1 MYLTE
6 IISSL
11 RMEPITSLSQLD
23 SNKTYTYADYLTW
36 KFEEFVELIK
46 GKVLRHMSGPS
57 SRHQQYSTNLI
68 IEIGRFL
75 KGKPC
80 RVYAAPFDVRLTGG
94 GANGDQQ
101 IKTVVQPDICVVCD
115 LTKIDARGCVGAPD
129 WIIEILS
136 PGNVGHDTKIKFD
149 LYEENGVREYW
160 IVAPGINTVTVYVLE
175 GAEYR
180 IQAEYAEPGPMPV
193 TTLPGLAV
201 EWADVF
207 DDE

>member
-1 MYLTE
+1 MPAAAWVPPTGL
-6 IISSL
+6 L
-11 RMEPITSLSQLD
+11 
-23 SNKTYTYADYLTW
+23 K
-36 KFEEFVELIK
+36 
-46 GKVLRHMSGPS
+46 S
-57 SRHQQYSTNLI
+57 SRPVTLGTI
-68 IEIGRFL
+68 
-75 KGKPC
+75 P
-80 RVYAAPFDVRLTGG
+80 
-94 GANGDQQ
+94 
-101 IKTVVQPDICVVCD
+101 
-115 LTKIDARGCVGAPD
+115 
-129 WIIEILS
+129 
-136 PGNVGHDTKIKFD
+136 KIKFD